1 MSKLAALL
9 LAGGASVR
17 MGRQKASLDFGGTPL
32 WRHQL
37 DTLMKL
43 EPDELYISGS
53 PALDLPS
60 GPWKILYDEQPGL
73 GPLSGL
79 TTALHASTATQL
91 VVLAVDLPNVTPE
104 FLQLLLAQADPDGGI
119 VPELDAFY
127 QGTVAVY
134 PRRLLPACEQILGSH
149 DRSFQRLVRQGLVE
163 KSLKV
168 YPVGEAE
175 RPLFLNLNT
184 PEDFP
189 VKEG

>member
-17 MGRQKASLDFGGTPL
+17 MGRQKALLDFGDTPL

-37 DTLMKL
+37 ETLMKL

-60 GPWKILYDEQPGL
+60 GPWKILHDEQPGL
-73 GPLSGL
+73 GPLAGL
-79 TTALHASTATQL
+79 TTTLHASTAGQL

-104 FLQLLLAQADPDGGI
+104 FLQLLLAQADPEGGI

-134 PRRLLPACEQILGSH
+134 PRGILPACEQLLGSE
-149 DRSFQRLVRQGLVE
+149 DRSFQRLIRQGLAD
-163 KSLKV
+163 KQMKV
-168 YPVGEAE
+168 YSVSEAE

-184 PEDFP
+184 PADIP
-189 VKEG
+189 VNEG

>member
-17 MGRQKASLDFGGTPL
+17 MGRQKALLDFGDTPL

-37 DTLMKL
+37 ETLMKL

-60 GPWKILYDEQPGL
+60 GPWKILHDEQPGL
-73 GPLSGL
+73 GPLAGL
-79 TTALHASTATQL
+79 TTTLHASTAGQL

-104 FLQLLLAQADPDGGI
+104 FLQLLLAQADPEGGI

-134 PRRLLPACEQILGSH
+134 PRRILPACEQILGSE
-149 DRSFQRLVRQGLVE
+149 DRSFQRLIRQGLAE
-163 KSLKV
+163 KQMKV
-168 YPVGEAE
+168 YPVSEAE

-184 PEDFP
+184 PADIP